1 MAPLLLRPSEA
12 ATLLGLGR
20 SKVYELAAAG
30 IIPSIRI
37 DRSIRIPMDAL
48 QKWIESNTITNE
60 QHATENS
67 VRDPKTLR

>member
-30 IIPSIRI
+30 VIPSIRI

-48 QKWIESNTITNE
+48 QKWIEANTTSIE
-60 QHATENS
+60 QHRTENS
-67 VRDPKTLR
+67 VNDKALR